1 MKNYVEG
8 QLVGQYQMM
17 NDKMKKQLESLGYQV
32 SPTKFR
38 KYGQVESVV
47 NELVPYI
54 EKEGINTFQNLHL
67 EEFSSEGKL
76 VGKYEN
82 GRVTRFEDK

>member
-8 QLVGQYQMM
+8 QLKGTTE
-17 NDKMKKQLESLGYQV
+17 NLDGGMKNKLENLGYQV
-32 SPTKFR
+32 YGPKFR
-38 KYGQVESVV
+38 KYGQVESIV

-54 EKEGINTFQNLHL
+54 EKEGINVFQNLYL
-67 EEFSSEGKL
+67 EEYSSTGKL

-82 GRVTRFEDK
+82 GRATRYET